1 LVAVQTDCR
10 RYEDIFEVSFVSS
23 YIIAMGTNTRAAAV
37 AEGLR
42 RVTGGL
48 KRRFREQSAIGE
60 LSWSQFSMLSR
71 LERDG
76 PSTVTTLARAEG
88 MRPQSMGASIAALEE
103 LGHVQGSPDPKDGRQ
118 TLWSVTPKCRALVQ
132 AARAAKQDWLTHAI
146 QKNFSQTE
154 QDDLARA
161 MKLLER
167 LADGEQR

>member
-1 LVAVQTDCR
+1 
-10 RYEDIFEVSFVSS
+10 
-23 YIIAMGTNTRAAAV
+23 MGTNVSQRAAAV

-48 KRRFREQSAIGE
+48 RRRFREQSSVGE
-60 LSWSQFSMLSR
+60 LSWSQFAMLSR

-76 PSTVTTLARAEG
+76 PATITTLARAEG

-103 LGHVQGSPDPKDGRQ
+103 LGHVQSSPDPKDGRQ

-146 QKNFSQTE
+146 QKNFSPAE

-167 LADGEQR
+167 LVDGEPR

>member
-1 LVAVQTDCR
+1 
-10 RYEDIFEVSFVSS
+10 
-23 YIIAMGTNTRAAAV
+23 MGSNASHRAAAV

-88 MRPQSMGASIAALEE
+88 MRSQSMGASIAALEE
-103 LGHVQGSPDPKDGRQ
+103 LGHVQASPDPKDGRQ

-146 QKNFSQTE
+146 QKNFSPTE

-167 LADGEQR
+167 LVDGGPR

>member
-1 LVAVQTDCR
+1 
-10 RYEDIFEVSFVSS
+10 
-23 YIIAMGTNTRAAAV
+23 MGSNASHRAAAV

-48 KRRFREQSAIGE
+48 KRRFREQSAIGD

-71 LERDG
+71 LEREG
-76 PSTVTTLARAEG
+76 PATVTTLARAEG

-103 LGHVQGSPDPKDGRQ
+103 LGHVQASPDPKDGRQ
-118 TLWSVTPKCRALVQ
+118 TLWSVTSKCRALVQ
-132 AARAAKQDWLTHAI
+132 AARAAKQDWMTHTI
-146 QKNFSQTE
+146 QKKFSQTE

-167 LADGEQR
+167 LIEAGA